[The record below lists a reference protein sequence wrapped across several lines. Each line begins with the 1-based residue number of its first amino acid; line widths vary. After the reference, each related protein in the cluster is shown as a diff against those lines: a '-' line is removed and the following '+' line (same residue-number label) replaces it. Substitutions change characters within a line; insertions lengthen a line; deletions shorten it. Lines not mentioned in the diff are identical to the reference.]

1 MKETKFLAGLATI
14 LVFIGIFCFKAVKQ
28 RKVFTK
34 ESSHPVSTSLKNSTK
49 IILILLGGLSIMFGL
64 VLFIQCFKRI

>member
-1 MKETKFLAGLATI
+1 MKETKFLAGLATL

-34 ESSHPVSTSLKNSTK
+34 ESSHPINAPLKNSTK
-49 IILILLGGLSIMFGL
+49 IILILLGTLSIMFGL